1 MKRAAER
8 ARQGLG
14 TAALLVLL
22 GLALW
27 GAGSGVAAV
36 WHAAADRI
44 GGAR

>member
-1 MKRAAER
+1 MKRADGWV
-8 ARQGLG
+8 RQGLG

-27 GAGSGVAAV
+27 GAGSAVAVV